1 MKLSRLFIANA
12 IINAAYG
19 LAFVAIPVQLLELYG
34 VSLNP
39 GSALVAR
46 LFGGA
51 LIAIGLILW
60 RLRSSPREVAQ
71 LVVLPLFVCE
81 ALGFVTY
88 VMAMLAGSVNVLGWG
103 VVLIYGVFAAIY
115 GYLFFVKPH

>member
-1 MKLSRLFIANA
+1 MKLSRLFIVNA
-12 IINAAYG
+12 MVNAVYG
-19 LAFVAIPVQLLELYG
+19 LAFAAIPVPLLELYG

-51 LIAIGLILW
+51 IIAIGLILW

-71 LVVLPLFVCE
+71 LVVLPLFIAD

-103 VVLIYGVFAAIY
+103 VVFISGVLAIGY
-115 GYLFFVKPH
+115 GYFAFVKPR